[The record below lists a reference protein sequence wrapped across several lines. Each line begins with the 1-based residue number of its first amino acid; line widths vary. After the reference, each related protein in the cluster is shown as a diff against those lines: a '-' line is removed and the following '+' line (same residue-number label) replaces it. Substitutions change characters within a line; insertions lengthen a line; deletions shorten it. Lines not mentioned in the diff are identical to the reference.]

1 METAEPATESCV
13 EPVTPFWVAWIV
25 VVPSSTLVTKPV
37 ALTVAMPGLLEL
49 QAAVAV
55 MSRVLPSLYVPVA
68 LNCSLEPKT
77 ILGLEGEMAME
88 VRAITVNEV
97 EPVTAL
103 KVAEIVVV
111 PGPAAVASP
120 VLAPT
125 VATPALLDLQV
136 ALVVRFCVLPSL
148 YVPVALN
155 CSLEPKTM
163 LGLEGEMAMEVRAIT
178 VNEVEPVTALK
189 VAEIVVVPGP
199 AAVASPVLAP
209 TVATPALLELQV
221 ALVVKSCVL
230 LSEKIP
236 VAVNCWVAG
245 KITVPLAGVT

>member
-1 METAEPATESCV
+1 METTEQATESCV
-13 EPVTPFWVAWIV
+13 EPITPFWVAWNV
-25 VVPSSTLVTKPV
+25 VVPSCKLVTKPV
-37 ALTVAMPGLLEL
+37 ALSVATPGLVEL

-55 MSRVLPSLYVPVA
+55 KSRVLPSLYVPVA
-68 LNCSLEPKT
+68 VSCSLEPKT
-77 ILGLEGEMAME
+77 TFGLEGEMAME

-120 VLAPT
+120 VLAPI
-125 VATPALLDLQV
+125 VATPVLLEFQV
-136 ALVVRFCVLPSL
+136 ALVVR
-148 YVPVALN
+148 
-155 CSLEPKTM
+155 
-163 LGLEGEMAMEVRAIT
+163 
-178 VNEVEPVTALK
+178 
-189 VAEIVVVPGP
+189 
-199 AAVASPVLAP
+199 
-209 TVATPALLELQV
+209 
-221 ALVVKSCVL
+221 SCVL